1 MKAENAFIFSF
12 SSEKTLSF
20 LLNPFIS
27 DFLMQQ
33 IHSTDISQKTFLIT
47 GGAGFIGSHI
57 VEYLLGHGAGKVRVL
72 DNFMTGFRRNIEPF
86 LKNPSF
92 EFIEGD
98 IRDMNTCMEAC
109 KDIDH
114 VSHQAALGSVP
125 RSIKDPVTS
134 NEVNVS
140 GFLNMLTAAKDSGV
154 KTFVYAS
161 SSSVYGDEPNLP
173 KFEDRVGTPLSP
185 YAVTKKTNELYA
197 DVFSKLYEMK
207 VLGFRY
213 FNVFGPRQDPDG
225 PYAAVIPLFV
235 SGILQQSPVYI
246 NGDGEQTRD
255 FTYVDNAVQANVLGM
270 LCENQAAFGEV
281 YNVAVGEN
289 FSVNFLYES
298 IRKMLNSS
306 HNATYREPRAGDIRN
321 SLADI
326 SKSQKLL
333 GYHPSKRFS
342 DGLEETV
349 LFFKRQAL
357 QETSDKIL
365 L

>member
-1 MKAENAFIFSF
+1 M
-12 SSEKTLSF
+12 LQ
-20 LLNPFIS
+20 L
-27 DFLMQQ
+27 Q
-33 IHSTDISQKTFLIT
+33 HTDISKKTFLVT

-57 VEYLLGHGAGKVRVL
+57 VAYLINNGAAKVRVL
-72 DNFMTGFRRNIEPF
+72 DNFMTGFKHNIEPF
-86 LKNPSF
+86 MANPAF
-92 EFIEGD
+92 ELLEGD
-98 IRDMNTCMEAC
+98 IRDYATCQKAC
-109 KDIDH
+109 EGIDH

-140 GFLNMLTAAKDSGV
+140 GFLNMLTAAKDSGCV

-173 KFEDRVGTPLSP
+173 KTEDRVGNPLSP

-197 DVFSKLYEMK
+197 NVFADLYGMK
-207 VLGFRY
+207 VMGFRY

-235 SGILQQSPVYI
+235 SGILNRKPVYI

-255 FTYVDNAVQANVLGM
+255 FTYVDNAVQANVKGM
-270 LCENQAAFGEV
+270 LAENEAAYGQA

-289 FSVNFLYES
+289 FSVNFLYNAIAEMLES
-298 IRKMLNSS
+298 DHK
-306 HNATYREPRAGDIRN
+306 ATHREERAGDIRN

-326 SKSQKLL
+326 SKAQNLF
-333 GYHPSKRFS
+333 GYQPTQRFM
-342 DGLEETV
+342 DGLKQTV
-349 LFFKRQAL
+349 AFFKEKYQA
-357 QETSDKIL
+357 EMA
-365 L
+365 

>member
-1 MKAENAFIFSF
+1 MQAFHNADL
-12 SSEKTLSF
+12 SSRS
-20 LLNPFIS
+20 
-27 DFLMQQ
+27 
-33 IHSTDISQKTFLIT
+33 FLIT

-57 VEYLLGHGAGKVRVL
+57 VAYLLQHGAGRVRVL
-72 DNFMTGFRRNIEPF
+72 DNLSTGFLSNIEPF
-86 LKNPSF
+86 RSNAAF

-98 IRDMNTCMEAC
+98 IRDYATCLRAC
-109 KDIDH
+109 EGIDH

-125 RSIKDPVTS
+125 RSVKDPVTS

-140 GFLNMLTAAKDSGV
+140 GFLNMITAAKNEAV

-173 KFEDRVGTPLSP
+173 KREERVGNPLSP

-197 DVFSKLYEMK
+197 DVFGKLYGMK

-235 SGILQQSPVYI
+235 SAILKGTPAYI

-255 FTYVDNAVQANVLGM
+255 FTYVDNAVQANVRGM
-270 LCENQAAFGEV
+270 LAENEAAFGQA
-281 YNVAVGEN
+281 YNIAVGEQY
-289 FSVNFLYES
+289 SVNHMYGS
-298 IRKMLNSS
+298 IRSMLGKP
-306 HNATYREPRAGDIRN
+306 HEPTYREPREGDIRN

-326 SKSQKLL
+326 SRARTLL
-333 GYHPSKRFS
+333 GYEPTLRFAE
-342 DGLEETV
+342 GLHDTV
-349 LFFKRQAL
+349 AFFEAKYGN
-357 QETSDKIL
+357 E
-365 L
+365 